1 MPGPFRRRIGVRK
14 TPVVGEKTRPRAKS
28 SPQALKASRS
38 QTAYAALK
46 ASLFHVSHDF
56 ATLSATCYGGAV
68 PKTARAR
75 VLPQPAS
82 VVCRNLRT
90 KSPSSAVDVQR
101 DRMLRARYIGLSLR
115 SR

>member
-28 SPQALKASRS
+28 SPQALKASRA

-56 ATLSATCYGGAV
+56 ATFSATCYGGAV

-75 VLPQPAS
+75 VFAATCQ
-82 VVCRNLRT
+82 CR
-90 KSPSSAVDVQR
+90 VQKFANKVAEQR
-101 DRMLRARYIGLSLR
+101 SRRAKERMLRARYIGPSLR
-115 SR
+115 S